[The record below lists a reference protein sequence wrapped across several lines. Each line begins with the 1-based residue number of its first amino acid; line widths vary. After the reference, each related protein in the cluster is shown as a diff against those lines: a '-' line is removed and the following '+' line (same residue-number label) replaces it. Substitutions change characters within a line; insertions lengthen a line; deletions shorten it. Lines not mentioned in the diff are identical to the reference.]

1 MPGYR
6 SIQIHD
12 TGIGIPE
19 RDRPGY
25 SRPSVGRCRYF
36 TPPGGTGLGLVISAS
51 VKEMGGFSFHSQ
63 PNRGSTFWF
72 QSASSQ
78 PERHS
83 GYAEHRRACRQTSGL
98 CGSQRDGGAV
108 YPGDAGRYAAGGYLQ
123 PYLLLAGGSA
133 V

>member
-1 MPGYR
+1 MANYLSTPIETLPPSSSLNTTLIAQVQGAKQGQYNLAKQ
-6 SIQIHD
+6 QIN
-12 TGIGIPE
+12 
-19 RDRPGY
+19 
-25 SRPSVGRCRYF
+25 
-36 TPPGGTGLGLVISAS
+36 
-51 VKEMGGFSFHSQ
+51 Q
-63 PNRGSTFWF
+63 PR
-72 QSASSQ
+72 SQ